1 VTSRAPSA
9 TVRLRR
15 GSVEWREV
23 EGEVIA
29 VDVRTSEYLAINPT
43 GAVLWRVLEVGATR
57 GELAER
63 LVASFDVEPDVA
75 ARDVGEFLAV
85 LEERGLLE

>member
-1 VTSRAPSA
+1 VTPPSSP
-9 TVRLRR
+9 VIRLRP

-43 GAVLWRVLEVGATR
+43 GAVLWRTLQGGATR
-57 GELAER
+57 SGLAER
-63 LVASFDVEPDVA
+63 LVATFDVEPDAA

-85 LEERGLLE
+85 LEARGLLE

>member
-1 VTSRAPSA
+1 VTPPSPSTA
-9 TVRLRR
+9 VRLRP

-29 VDVRTSEYLAINPT
+29 VDVRTSEYLAVNPT
-43 GAVLWRVLEVGATR
+43 GAVLWRALEDGATR

-63 LVASFDVEPDVA
+63 LVARFDVERGAA
-75 ARDVGEFLAV
+75 ARDVEEFLAA

>member
-1 VTSRAPSA
+1 VTPPAA
-9 TVRLRR
+9 AIRLRP

-29 VDVRTSEYLAINPT
+29 VDVRTSEYLAINET
-43 GAVLWRVLEVGATR
+43 GAVLWRALREGATPAQ
-57 GELAER
+57 LAER
-63 LVASFDVEPDVA
+63 LVARFDVEPAAA
-75 ARDVGEFLAV
+75 ARDVGEFLAA

>member
-1 VTSRAPSA
+1 MTPPSPSA
-9 TVRLRR
+9 PVRLRP

-43 GAVLWRVLEVGATR
+43 GAVLWRALQDGATR

-63 LVASFDVEPDVA
+63 LVAHFEVEPGVA
-75 ARDVGEFLAV
+75 ARDVGKFLAT